1 MEDSP
6 DVKTAVSRV
15 RESRANRDAQR
26 ASLFPSLDGGGS
38 GNARRSRTDIAGTSS
53 SNGYSAGLDASWEV
67 DLFGR
72 NRSSVEAATAN
83 LGAAGENLNSVYAA
97 LAAEIAA
104 TYTTLRA
111 NEAKLAVLEQN
122 ITTREETA
130 QLAGW
135 RLKAG
140 EADSLEA
147 TQSQSSLESAR
158 AGMPSLKQAISQGKN
173 DLALLAGKPP
183 GGLDRLLARSRGIP
197 TPPSSLAV
205 GIPADVLRQR
215 PDVRTAGYQVLA
227 AAASTRVTEATKYP
241 SLNLSGS
248 LGLDT
253 ITSSNLF
260 DPESAAASVA
270 ANLASPIFD
279 AGRIK
284 ANIEAARASE
294 EQAVLNY
301 QKVVLTALRK
311 PKTPSSP
318 AAAPL
323 SASPPWEKPRS
334 SPASPTKSRDSA
346 TRRVKSTS
354 SMCWIPSARCWPWRT
369 ACSPPAPTARPLISD
384 SIRRWAAAGP
394 PAPDPGSRIPT
405 PFHFMKPYDSSED
418 LATIVASG
426 ASRPMR
432 KWVFLTI
439 GTALIGGGVFYF
451 MTRDKKGEKQADYE
465 TEEAKTGRI
474 SLIVTAAGN
483 LAPTNQ
489 IIVGS
494 ELSGTAKEVMVDTND
509 QVKKGDTLAK
519 LDTSKLD
526 QQTERSRAAL
536 LAAKARVSQAEA
548 TLAETRAALARQEE
562 LLKISGGKTP
572 SRATMETSRATVSRA
587 QADLESAKATVTGAE
602 AEVRSFESDL
612 AKTVIRSPVD
622 GIVLSRSIEVGQTVA
637 ASFTAPTLFTIAE
650 DLKKMELLVNV
661 SEADIGRIEAGQTAT
676 FSVDAW
682 PARNYTAKV
691 KKVAFGAVGT
701 GTTASSGSSSGS
713 NASASSVVT
722 YSTELEVTNEDLSLR
737 PGMTATVDI
746 AIVDKPDILV
756 VPNAALRFDP
766 VAAAAIG
773 KPDDTK
779 RTLVQSLS
787 PGGGRRWRGTPPPKA
802 GSADSAP
809 KVWTLKNGEP
819 SGINVT
825 PGITDGRL
833 TEISGG
839 NLTAGTPLIISIK
852 PPKPE

>member
-1 MEDSP
+1 
-6 DVKTAVSRV
+6 
-15 RESRANRDAQR
+15 
-26 ASLFPSLDGGGS
+26 
-38 GNARRSRTDIAGTSS
+38 
-53 SNGYSAGLDASWEV
+53 
-67 DLFGR
+67 
-72 NRSSVEAATAN
+72 
-83 LGAAGENLNSVYAA
+83 
-97 LAAEIAA
+97 
-104 TYTTLRA
+104 
-111 NEAKLAVLEQN
+111 
-122 ITTREETA
+122 
-130 QLAGW
+130 
-135 RLKAG
+135 
-140 EADSLEA
+140 
-147 TQSQSSLESAR
+147 
-158 AGMPSLKQAISQGKN
+158 
-173 DLALLAGKPP
+173 
-183 GGLDRLLARSRGIP
+183 
-197 TPPSSLAV
+197 
-205 GIPADVLRQR
+205 
-215 PDVRTAGYQVLA
+215 
-227 AAASTRVTEATKYP
+227 
-241 SLNLSGS
+241 
-248 LGLDT
+248 
-253 ITSSNLF
+253 
-260 DPESAAASVA
+260 
-270 ANLASPIFD
+270 
-279 AGRIK
+279 
-284 ANIEAARASE
+284 
-294 EQAVLNY
+294 
-301 QKVVLTALRK
+301 
-311 PKTPSSP
+311 
-318 AAAPL
+318 
-323 SASPPWEKPRS
+323 
-334 SPASPTKSRDSA
+334 
-346 TRRVKSTS
+346 
-354 SMCWIPSARCWPWRT
+354 
-369 ACSPPAPTARPLISD
+369 
-384 SIRRWAAAGP
+384 
-394 PAPDPGSRIPT
+394 
-405 PFHFMKPYDSSED
+405 MKPHDSSED

-432 KWVFLTI
+432 KWVILTI
-439 GTALIGGGVFYF
+439 GTALVGGGVFYF
-451 MTRDKKGEKQADYE
+451 MTPDKEGAKQADYV
-465 TEEAKTGRI
+465 TEAAKTGRI

-494 ELSGTAKEVMVDTND
+494 ELSGTAKEVMFDTND

-587 QADLESAKATVTGAE
+587 QADLESAQATVTGAE

-701 GTTASSGSSSGS
+701 GTTASSGSSSG

-722 YSTELEVTNEDLSLR
+722 YSTELEVANEDLSLR

-809 KVWTLKNGEP
+809 KVWTVKNGEP
-819 SGINVT
+819 SAINVT